1 MHAGVFILS
10 LLIDTEEKMKQAI
23 NTAITAV
30 RRSAAWFAMRSI
42 EANLAGALD
51 VLPEINDT
59 ETRIA
64 MQLAIRGMRKELS
77 KARAHYTSFSK
88 PGVVRI
94 WDIA

>member
-1 MHAGVFILS
+1 
-10 LLIDTEEKMKQAI
+10 MKQAI
-23 NTAITAV
+23 NTAITVV

-77 KARAHYTSFSK
+77 KARAHYVSFSK

-94 WDIA
+94 WDMA